1 MSSEVIS
8 TDLRAAAERK
18 GVTQVRLARG
28 TMRAKQTV
36 NGYFKDEPTPLD
48 AVRDIAGFINDSTF
62 TQKMTFKF
70 FNLLPPME
78 SDIYQESPHALDMI
92 ETYESEERKIRKNK
106 AMMALAKNIDSM
118 TTEDREAIT
127 DYAVNYL
134 DEVFVEMKC
143 IESIFGTLDMSVMD
157 GIKMRT
163 PYWKAQKYMRGE

>member
-8 TDLRAAAERK
+8 NDLRAAAQRK
-18 GVTQVRLARG
+18 GVTQVRLAKG

-62 TQKMTFKF
+62 TQKMSFKF

-92 ETYESEERKIRKNK
+92 EAYESEERSIRKK
-106 AMMALAKNIDSM
+106 RAMMALAKNRNALSD
-118 TTEDREAIT
+118 EDREAIV